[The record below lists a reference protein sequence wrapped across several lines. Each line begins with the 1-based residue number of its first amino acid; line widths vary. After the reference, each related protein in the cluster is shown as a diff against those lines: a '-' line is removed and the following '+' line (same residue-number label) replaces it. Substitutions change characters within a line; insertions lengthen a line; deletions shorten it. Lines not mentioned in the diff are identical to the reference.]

1 MQQQLG
7 EEQYNYMSMLKY
19 NNSTINDWNYDSSN
33 INKVYYGVTNAS
45 RLPSGY
51 TEVEYVENTGNSTVN
66 LGIQLMKNAN
76 DTFEVVLDNEMIY
89 DSNGGQHQ
97 TFLTCCAEIA
107 PYYNGWYCRF
117 DGYSSTVVIG
127 GNVGTLT
134 TGRTLVSGSTYHT
147 TINGTTE
154 SNRAQDFPL
163 NLFSSLD
170 STKTPW
176 RFCKGKL
183 YNMTVTYNNELV
195 RNLVPCKN
203 SLNVAGLYDLVN
215 DVFYSSE
222 SGYDELV
229 ASNPIISGGKVGKV
243 VYQKITNETPPPLYD
258 AEIEYLENNI
268 TDGSQYINTNQ
279 YLNPNS
285 FEIGYEINSP
295 NFFWGYVHQGIGSG
309 TWIGIENNT
318 VFFGN
323 FNNKFTAT
331 TSSTEN
337 VVIYA
342 KSGVTI
348 NGNSYT
354 SKSFSLGT
362 DSINSNPLYIFGR
375 YDFKEHNIDTNA
387 SAKLKSFYLKVNDEL
402 VLDLIPVRVG
412 QVGYMYDKISG
423 QLFGNV
429 GTGNF
434 ILGADK

>member
-1 MQQQLG
+1 MI
-7 EEQYNYMSMLKY
+7 KY
-19 NNSTINDWNYDSSN
+19 NNSTINDWNFDDSN
-33 INKVYYGVTNAS
+33 IKKVYYGITNTS

-76 DTFEVVLDNEMIY
+76 DTFEVVFDNEMTY
-89 DSNGGQHQ
+89 DNNGGQHQ

-127 GNVGTLT
+127 GNVGTLA

-154 SNRAQDFPL
+154 NNRAQDFPL

-229 ASNPIISGGKVGKV
+229 SLNQANIQEEIDAMKVEVKEDLEKDIHDMFKKAFKGKGIAADEKKARQWLRKAVNNPKGGKDILADIRKEAAEGD
-243 VYQKITNETPPPLYD
+243 ED
-258 AEIEYLENNI
+258 A
-268 TDGSQYINTNQ
+268 
-279 YLNPNS
+279 
-285 FEIGYEINSP
+285 
-295 NFFWGYVHQGIGSG
+295 
-309 TWIGIENNT
+309 
-318 VFFGN
+318 
-323 FNNKFTAT
+323 K
-331 TSSTEN
+331 
-337 VVIYA
+337 
-342 KSGVTI
+342 TI
-348 NGNSYT
+348 
-354 SKSFSLGT
+354 
-362 DSINSNPLYIFGR
+362 
-375 YDFKEHNIDTNA
+375 
-387 SAKLKSFYLKVNDEL
+387 LKMVK
-402 VLDLIPVRVG
+402 
-412 QVGYMYDKISG
+412 
-423 QLFGNV
+423 
-429 GTGNF
+429 
-434 ILGADK
+434 